1 MKLSRFIL
9 SLLLF
14 ISFNMRADLTSDT
27 EALVKKGQIKKG
39 LNKVCLNDVL
49 NMVKLQPDLGEHG
62 PIAQELFKEICL
74 QIDPKTGIKALENG
88 VELTGKAQ
96 AEGQQVDAKIIVI
109 NKDGKPAYGV
119 ALQLPKFLIGGALT
133 KLGLKDGKKVDS
145 FIGFSNVT
153 VAFTDNTLSVP
164 IFDIEDAKK
173 GTTVKGFLAPPTGSF
188 FEKMIKD
195 MGLSKAGAQIY
206 IPTTVKSY
214 KDVQIKL
221 DLQEDPEKGFC
232 PLKAGLTIAKE
243 LGQEDIAKQASGIL
257 DLVCLFTNAGI
268 AFDEDFNM
276 LFFVDGV
283 PKKEGA
289 PLGKRGMLKVWQ
301 ADGNKEFSFGFQLS
315 DGFKVSDVI
324 SGLNLDLIQLKN
336 PILAYT
342 NADKSSLFD
351 IDPEFS
357 MVDPTLPDA
366 ISIEKGINLITDIDT
381 NGPLGKLLQ
390 TLQFQKSRFVINI
403 PIKKG
408 LTRKDITMR
417 LVQTDK
423 KPVTK
428 KVKELVPGL
437 DFGALDSVPLIGDI
451 LNSEITI
458 KNVTI
463 EPVAGSLTL
472 GFIGTVT
479 LPHFSSLGKLDVEIS
494 SVKTKTGTEYVVGLK
509 LPIFKLG
516 TLLPNFKNIKQID
529 TLIGFKDVM
538 LVLANNDATE
548 PVFGVPNIK
557 KGITVKGFLAPP
569 SGSFLAKALSDMGLK
584 DAGAQVYIPPTAKTY
599 KDVQIKL
606 DLQEDPEKGFC
617 PFMAIKTFLNELKK
631 EALAK
636 QSAEICSLVCLFTNA
651 GVAFDEDFNMLFFV
665 EGVPKKEGAPLGKKG
680 MLKAWQADGNKF
692 AFGFR
697 LGDGFKMSD
706 VVSDI
711 DLDQIKLINP
721 TLTFT
726 NADKASLFDID
737 PEFSMVDSTLPDA
750 ISFEKG
756 INLITDIDTNGPLGK
771 LLQPLQL
778 QKSRLVI
785 NIPLKKG
792 ITKDDITYHLLSRE
806 KKETTICIKDL
817 PGFADLP
824 SGPVLSDIKGACIK
838 VKDVDI
844 SRSKDGNFA
853 IKFKG
858 QALINGSVIKNKT
871 ADITIMLEEA
881 LQQPKIIVGVQ
892 PKGTISLKEINPALA
907 PVDQFGSFS
916 NITYVFSNT
925 DYEGSI
931 QAKPVFGVK
940 KIEKGTNIVG
950 AFVPIKDSFMARFT
964 NAINL
969 KTIQAVISLQKDEK
983 GKTRPK
989 ILLYPQAKSD
999 KGICL
1004 LGALQTA
1011 VEGMQIEVAEP
1022 LQALVEAI
1030 CFESLV
1036 MGILINE
1043 DEPLYFMDGDLAK
1056 NTGHAQIKIGNFG
1069 KKARSQ
1075 LSKHKSDIAELAE
1088 VMQAESSY
1096 KIVLALTTKGDFS
1109 FNKISKDLGFLDRQ
1123 ITLKDVTMTFAN
1135 TDDAT
1140 IFDINIDK
1148 AKVETYPDKTIA
1160 NLPMGLSVV
1169 GRMRFPSGSVL
1180 GKVFGLI
1187 GISGAR
1193 LRVEVPVLSK
1203 TYKDIEIKVETES
1216 TGESK
1221 PLCLNDISGLPVSF
1235 AAGIPLLS
1243 KALGVPHI
1251 CIQKTGMSLIPIED
1265 GLDFRYDGI
1274 LSVGKKKLDATLVV
1288 NLNPKKEEGES
1299 KGLQFIFATKSSDAI
1314 SLSDFGLSSLNFITL
1329 NQPQFVLS
1337 NQESE
1342 KDILGIGEIKSGF
1355 SIHSTTH
1362 FGSEPGK
1369 VLDIIN
1375 LNDLLT
1381 VATIPAN
1388 PLDVDGYLIE
1398 ASKNFSTAKKPFAK
1412 APVKFTG
1419 FDLLWQGGIP
1429 PTFGLML
1436 STIFNFNKNQLSASM
1451 GVSLTG
1457 AELNLTGIFK
1467 CLKGKCPSINFSSIY
1482 PLEVYATKKIPL
1494 SLTLHILAPILT
1506 GIGGSGTT
1514 KLLEQEIQVAFDID
1528 PIYPKKSALQGKF
1541 DKLCIADTI
1550 RLCGALVGNVGIP
1563 KLTIPEIFC
1572 VKNAKFSAAK
1582 NRVVVA
1588 SLTIPPGLVVSGDFS
1603 SEALPT
1609 TGKVKLSVIPPD
1621 LINLMTRGTQIG
1633 LQAKAFLEPI
1643 KYGSVMTI
1651 TAPKGK
1657 SGPVMD
1663 VVITSK
1669 EQFIKMR
1676 GMVNILRVMKE
1687 VVDINFTTD
1696 GFGFKTEATV
1706 AGIEAIRTVK
1716 IPFKDIKSGMASY
1729 EIKQGIV
1736 KAVTAELKSIT
1747 ASTKKTINKVFGGGQ
1762 SVALKG
1768 CDEVLALLKPILNVS
1783 CSDCAGG
1790 LGGAGIAK
1798 ELTTAIDTYINKIL
1812 NQFNI
1817 ESAAFTISLGDLIS
1831 GKLPSLI
1838 VKYTFLGTERTM
1850 TIGKF
1855 DATKPQTIVAQ
1866 IAKELWKNVAP
1877 SNFVNLL
1884 GADANILKDM
1894 AQGVLTSQSIDCK
1907 VSTTLGGAKASAEVK
1922 FELSKPGTLFAKAT
1936 APSLCLNNLCTLAN
1950 QMHAGVPVITLPQ
1963 IGCLANIVAIV
1974 DIDASKKQTVS
1985 VSGSLNAFAAKG
1997 KVSGTVS
2004 GSGIMLKGTLP
2015 KVSIG
2020 NIITMD
2026 SPAVVIEVDKKKQQ
2040 FQLTGKINLV
2050 GIIQDVG
2057 TVTITPSTLTVD
2069 IAGMLLGLSLDIVG
2083 NVSAKSVSNLSIKAT
2098 VKTNMTSIIKNK
2110 VQQGVDSLT
2119 NGASSTLKKIT
2130 SKMHSINSKV
2140 SSVPGGSDLVG
2151 GLVSA
2156 AEALVKKAKSEF
2168 GSLSSLL
2175 TKLVGSFSIDS
2186 IVLSGTSASFA
2197 QFVKGQTGSI
2207 SVTAEYTLAG
2217 SKNKTTFSVK
2227 SAKNLTEEITTG
2239 IANGVVSVIKKK
2251 VKNPLN
2257 ALNSFKAKIKN
2268 IWKEI
2273 LKKLTNLPLQLF
2285 KNLAKNLQKLGLDA
2299 FKMMGDITNIG
2310 ALTGDI
2316 GDSVTDAVNAAK
2328 NASATASK
2336 AAEAASKAAKNAA
2349 LAASKAAEQ
2358 AAKAASKAA
2367 SEAVHAAES
2376 AVSGAMSSVSSIGS
2390 SFGL

>member
-27 EALVKKGQIKKG
+27 EVLVKKDPT
-39 LNKVCLNDVL
+39 KVCLNDVL

-164 IFDIEDAKK
+164 IFDIKDAKK

-750 ISFEKG
+750 ISFDKG
-756 INLITDIDTNGPLGK
+756 LNLITDIDINGPLGK

-892 PKGTISLKEINPALA
+892 PEGTISLKEINPALA

-1043 DEPLYFMDGDLAK
+1043 DEPLYFMDGDLVK

-1123 ITLKDVTMTFAN
+1123 ITLKDVTITFAN

-1657 SGPVMD
+1657 SGPEMD

-1696 GFGFKTEATV
+1696 GFGFKTDATV
-1706 AGIEAIRTVK
+1706 AGIEATRTVK
-1716 IPFKDIKSGMASY
+1716 IPFKDIKSGMVSY

-2083 NVSAKSVSNLSIKAT
+2083 NVSAKSLTKLSIKAT

-2140 SSVPGGSDLVG
+2140 SSVPGGSVLVG
-2151 GLVSA
+2151 GFVSA

-2197 QFVKGQTGSI
+2197 QFVKGQAGSI

-2251 VKNPLN
+2251 VQNPLN

-2285 KNLAKNLQKLGLDA
+2285 KNLAKNLQELGLDA